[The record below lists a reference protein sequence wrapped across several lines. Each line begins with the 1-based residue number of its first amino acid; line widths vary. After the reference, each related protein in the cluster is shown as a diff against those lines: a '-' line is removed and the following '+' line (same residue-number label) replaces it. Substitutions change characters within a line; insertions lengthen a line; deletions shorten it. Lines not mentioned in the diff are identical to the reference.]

1 MKRYWKYIKP
11 YLGSFILAPLLMV
24 TEVFGEVTL
33 PKLMSLIINHGVAE
47 KNVSYILSIGGVMAA
62 VAVLMAVG
70 GIGGA

>member
-47 KNVSYILSIGGVMAA
+47 KMYLTFYLSAA
-62 VAVLMAVG
+62 SWRQWQF
-70 GIGGA
+70 